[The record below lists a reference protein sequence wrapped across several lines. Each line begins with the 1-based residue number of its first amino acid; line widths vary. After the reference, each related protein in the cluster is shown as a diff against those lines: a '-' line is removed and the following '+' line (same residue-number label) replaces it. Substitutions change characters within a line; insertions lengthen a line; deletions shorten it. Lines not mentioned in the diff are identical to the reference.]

1 MDRVYCM
8 IKLKCSHHTMNVIPH
23 DKRNPSHIVL
33 HLAIKASHCAI
44 TTTSSDDITL
54 QILLR
59 DVTPIITY
67 LSYYCI
73 AKNFQGRKLLQICG
87 YLRKFSPRN
96 LGTWRP
102 LADPVSNLW
111 KFSLRKLFSTSLW
124 KFSPT
129 KVSRYS
135 VLACDRQFWNKQP
148 TIIPA
153 LSFVLTFCLTSL
165 YIKGCIWVGA
175 VLEWD

>member
-1 MDRVYCM
+1 MLYHT
-8 IKLKCSHHTMNVIPH
+8 IKETHHTS
-23 DKRNPSHIVL
+23 RN
-33 HLAIKASHCAI
+33 KASHCAI
-44 TTTSSDDITL
+44 TTTSSDNITL

-59 DVTPIITY
+59 DVTPVITY
-67 LSYYCI
+67 LCYYCI
-73 AKNFQGRKLLQICG
+73 ARNFQGRKLLRICG
-87 YLRKFSPRN
+87 YSRKFSSRN
-96 LGTWRP
+96 LGAWRP

-135 VLACDRQFWNKQP
+135 VLACDHRQFWSKQLAYHN
-148 TIIPA
+148 TRV
-153 LSFVLTFCLTSL
+153 VLYINFLPMTSL
-165 YIKGCIWVGA
+165 YIRGCIWVGA